1 MKIGTYIM
9 KLFNYTD
16 QYVTHNLRVEI
27 IGESDKSYH
36 VRLLERGPLGQQ
48 IGTTYWPRKRNVI
61 NITEVGERPEVE
73 VRVFPDVRL
82 PYKD

>member
-1 MKIGTYIM
+1 M

-16 QYVTHNLRVEI
+16 QYATYKVQVEI
-27 IGESDKSYH
+27 IGESAKSYH
-36 VRLLERGPLGQQ
+36 VKLLERGPLGQQ

-61 NITEVGERPEVE
+61 NITEVGSDPQIA
-73 VRVFPDVRL
+73 RVAPDVRL

>member
-16 QYVTHNLRVEI
+16 QYVTHKVQVEI
-27 IGESDKSYH
+27 IGESAKSYH
-36 VRLLERGPLGQQ
+36 VKLLERGPLGQQ

-61 NITEVGERPEVE
+61 NITEVRNGVQA
-73 VRVFPDVRL
+73 VPDIRL

>member
-1 MKIGTYIM
+1 M
-9 KLFNYTD
+9 KLFNYSE
-16 QYVTHNLRVEI
+16 QYATHKVRVEI

-36 VRLLERGPLGQQ
+36 VKLLERGPLGQQ

-61 NITEVGERPEVE
+61 NIIGEQA
-73 VRVFPDVRL
+73 FSDVRL

>member
-1 MKIGTYIM
+1 MITGTYLM

-16 QYVTHNLRVEI
+16 QYSAHKVRVEI
-27 IGESDKSYH
+27 IGESAKSYH
-36 VRLLERGPLGQQ
+36 VKLLERGPLGQQ

-61 NITEVGERPEVE
+61 NITEVGVQA
-73 VRVFPDVRL
+73 VPDIRL

>member
-1 MKIGTYIM
+1 M
-9 KLFNYTD
+9 KLFNYSE
-16 QYVTHNLRVEI
+16 QYATHKVRVEI

-36 VRLLERGPLGQQ
+36 VKLLERGPLGQQ

-61 NITEVGERPEVE
+61 NIIGERA
-73 VRVFPDVRL
+73 FSDVRL

>member
-1 MKIGTYIM
+1 M

-16 QYVTHNLRVEI
+16 SYAVCKVRVEI
-27 IGESDKSYH
+27 IGESSKSYH
-36 VRLLERGPLGQQ
+36 VKLLQRGPLGQQ

-61 NITEVGERPEVE
+61 NITEVGVL
-73 VRVFPDVRL
+73 PDIRL